1 MRHMPKAR
9 ADTLLDL
16 LQREEPIDVDLIK
29 CHNSL
34 ANSNVARNA
43 SIPPAAGQTLPF

>member
-1 MRHMPKAR
+1 MSHHRESHVTPCMRHMPKAR

-43 SIPPAAGQTLPF
+43 